1 MKFISS
7 CKLGFAL
14 LGLIGALCTTNV
26 ARASAYTVNIDT
38 SAIAGNSAGP
48 FYLDFQ
54 SIYGSGAAQV
64 ITLSNFLLTG
74 GSFVTGT
81 EFAIGAVA
89 GDIGSALVLT
99 PDSSNFYNEFFQQF
113 EASVTH
119 IQFHLDIA
127 GGAAGA
133 TPTSFAVSLLDGTD
147 LFAIP
152 TTGFADTMVMF
163 NIDGADTTFATAASI
178 GATAG
183 AVASVSVPDA
193 STTVL
198 LLFGGLAALG
208 VMRRRFALAA

>member
-14 LGLIGALCTTNV
+14 LGLIGALCSANV
-26 ARASAYTVNIDT
+26 ARATAYTVNLDT
-38 SAIAGNSAGP
+38 AAIAGNAAGP

-54 SIYGSGAAQV
+54 SIYGSGSAQV

-74 GSFVTGT
+74 GGFVNGT

-89 GDIGSALVLT
+89 GDLASALVLS

-119 IQFHLDIA
+119 IRFDLDIV
-127 GGAAGA
+127 GGASGA

-152 TTGFADTMVMF
+152 TTGFADTLVMF
-163 NIDGADTTFATAASI
+163 DIDGANTTFATASST

-183 AVASVSVPDA
+183 ATASVSVPDT
-193 STTVL
+193 SLTL
-198 LLFGGLAALG
+198 LLLLGGLAAMG
-208 VMRRRFALAA
+208 VMRRRHALAA